1 MLWQKFRGQFIYLFV
16 SLIFIVLTF
25 NIYDDIYNILKVS
38 SKESLW
44 VLVLTKYSILIVIIS
59 LNIHRFKS
67 IKVEVPPKVELDPIE
82 KNIMSKTKLKSKTD
96 FILEKYKNKKDV

>member
-1 MLWQKFRGQFIYLFV
+1 
-16 SLIFIVLTF
+16 
-25 NIYDDIYNILKVS
+25 
-38 SKESLW
+38 

-67 IKVEVPPKVELDPIE
+67 IKVTIPPKVELEPIE
-82 KNIMSKTKLKSKTD
+82 KNIMSKTKLKSKSD